1 MNVRAKYSTKLLLLL
16 VVFLAASVS
25 IRANGLDAT
34 ATYTDMMVSPGL
46 FQYDLTLTNT
56 GTTTIGTFWF
66 SWIPGAGFMG
76 VTPTNVMSPAGWTAM
91 ITNMGASIQ
100 WTNPSPLAMGAS
112 VTGFMFDSTMT
123 PAQFLGTFP
132 GPGLGMGDPIT
143 TASYI
148 SGCRSGIRWI
158 ATPEHKSPRCQQR
171 SSVPRSPARCRL
183 PRSPWA
189 SWRLPPEF
197 PASELSPFNVLFA
210 FLSGSGI
217 CGIGVAAPVGVSADS
232 FEVKS
237 DIPPDGFCSSPL

>member
-34 ATYTDMMVSPGL
+34 ATYTDMMVSPGV

-76 VTPTNVMSPAGWTAM
+76 VTPTNVMSPAGWTPI
-91 ITNMGASIQ
+91 ITNSGASIQ
-100 WTNPSPLAMGAS
+100 WTNPSPLAMGDS

-143 TASYI
+143 TAFLYI
-148 SGCRSGIRWI
+148 DTPFGDPGAQITAIPAAVVS
-158 ATPEHKSPRCQQR
+158 TPEPST
-171 SSVPRSPARCRL
+171 
-183 PRSPWA
+183 
-189 SWRLPPEF
+189 
-197 PASELSPFNVLFA
+197 LSLA
-210 FLSGSGI
+210 AIAMGLLALAAGI
-217 CGIGVAAPVGVSADS
+217 SRKRVVS
-232 FEVKS
+232 
-237 DIPPDGFCSSPL
+237 I